1 MAHCSFTL
9 PEETIRKMSALGD
22 KYDEVTKA
30 VLKEGVTP
38 LYDTAKA
45 NLSASIKNGTGDLL
59 KSICTTKPFQDKNND
74 WNIKVGCEGV
84 DRKGVS
90 NAMKAAI
97 LEYGKS
103 NQPAKPW
110 LKPSVSK
117 AKKACINKIQEALD
131 IEVSKL

>member
-1 MAHCSFTL
+1 MGKMTFTL
-9 PEETIRKMSALGD
+9 PENTIRKMAALGD
-22 KYDEVTKA
+22 KYDGVTKA

-38 LYDTAKA
+38 LYDIAKV
-45 NLSASIKNGTGDLL
+45 NLSASIRKGTGDLL
-59 KSICTTKPFQDKNND
+59 KSLCTTKPFQDKNND
-74 WNIKVGCEGV
+74 WSIKIGCAGV

-90 NAMKAAI
+90 NAMKAAV

-117 AKKACINKIQEALD
+117 AKKACINKIQEVLD
-131 IEVSKL
+131 LEVSKL

>member
-1 MAHCSFTL
+1 MTKMTFSL
-9 PEETIRKMSALGD
+9 PEETIRIMSALGD
-22 KYDEVTKA
+22 KYDEITKT

-38 LYDTAKA
+38 LYDTAKV
-45 NLSASIKNGTGDLL
+45 NISASIKDGTGDLL
-59 KSICTTKPFQDKNND
+59 KSLCTTKPFQDKNGD
-74 WNIKVGCEGV
+74 WQIKVGCAGV

-90 NAMKAAI
+90 NAMKAAV

-117 AKKACINKIQEALD
+117 AKKACINKIQEVLD